1 MKRFFLFLAAILI
14 VGSAGYFLIAR
25 PKGLDLLALVPVD
38 SLAVLDWDSPAGS
51 YQSFLD
57 TPFAGKLQGIDWP
70 VILSAL
76 GYNNEEIAGPG
87 KVASR
92 WKLFSESLFFREL
105 FGKRT
110 VVALLPE
117 KDKIRDPVASIG
129 NTLVLLSNSGR
140 KFKKFQSLV
149 AGSPLTKQLQTRNY
163 QGYTV
168 KGYLVKDRYPV
179 YVVTH
184 KDLLIAAFD
193 PAPIRQC
200 LDLLLA
206 MIVRKG
212 GAMVDNPAFSELK
225 QRARGRDD
233 FFLYFD
239 IAAMQPLLRQMSVQ
253 KVIGFEYHSDIFDI
267 LGHGLRQI
275 GLYHQPMGK
284 VHQVTASIL
293 FDKSG
298 LPSFQKHLAGRAPIE
313 NENLSAMPADLQIF
327 LWSNWFD
334 LPNWWQ
340 ATRKNSTGR
349 DLRRVDRLDAA
360 VQKYTGMG
368 MERFLNLFGHQFSLI
383 IKEIKTSGFF
393 PVPRIC
399 IRIALADKETMG
411 ILLERFIADLP
422 HHRDMVAAVPVVS
435 VLAAGGLMQPS
446 YALLDDDLLFAD
458 GRDLIEDILKPG
470 RDFLVRDPVFLKL
483 DMGMQEEENLIAFA
497 RTGQLINGLKEL
509 ASWLGTNIAIRD
521 ERAGARSKILI
532 DQAVIPLLDGLTM
545 FRAGA
550 LRGYT
555 REDELVLQSRVL
567 MVDE

>member
-1 MKRFFLFLAAILI
+1 MKRFFLFLVAILI

-25 PKGLDLLALVPVD
+25 PKGLDLLALVPAD

-57 TPFAGKLQGIDWP
+57 TSFAEKLQGIDWP
-70 VILSAL
+70 VILSTL
-76 GYNNEEIAGPG
+76 GYNKGEIAGAG
-87 KVASR
+87 SVASR
-92 WKLFSESLFFREL
+92 WKLFSEGLFFREL

-117 KDKIRDPVASIG
+117 KDTVRDPVTSIR
-129 NTLVLLSNSGR
+129 NTMVLLSHSGG
-140 KFKKFQSLV
+140 KFKNFQSMI
-149 AGSPLTKQLQTRNY
+149 AGSPLTTQLQRRNY
-163 QGYTV
+163 QGYTIR
-168 KGYLVKDRYPV
+168 GYLVKDRYPV
-179 YVVTH
+179 YVVTDN
-184 KDLLIAAFD
+184 DLLIAAFD
-193 PAPIRQC
+193 PAPIQQC

-206 MIVRKG
+206 MLVRKG

-239 IAAMQPLLRQMSVQ
+239 VAALKPLLRQISLQ
-253 KVIGFEYHSDIFDI
+253 RVIGFEYNSDISDI
-267 LGHGLRQI
+267 MGHGLRQI
-275 GLYHQPMGK
+275 GLYHQPMGR
-284 VHQVTASIL
+284 VHQLTAGML

-313 NENLSAMPADLQIF
+313 NENLSLVPANLQIF

-334 LPNWWQ
+334 LSRWWQ
-340 ATRKNSTGR
+340 ATRENSTGR
-349 DLRRVDRLDAA
+349 DLKRVDRLDAA
-360 VQKYTGMG
+360 VRKYTGIG
-368 MERFLNLFGHQFSLI
+368 MERFLDLFGDQFSLI
-383 IKEIKTSGFF
+383 IKEIATSGFF

-399 IRIALADKETMG
+399 IRIALADQETVET
-411 ILLERFIADLP
+411 LLEKFITDLP
-422 HHRDMVAAVPVVS
+422 HRRDMVATVPVVS
-435 VLAAGGLMQPS
+435 VLAADGLMQPS
-446 YALLDDDLLFAD
+446 YALFDNDLLFAD

-470 RDFLVRDPVFLKL
+470 RDFLVHDPDFVKL
-483 DMGMQEEENLIAFA
+483 DMGMQEPENLIAFA

-509 ASWLGTNIAIRD
+509 VSWLGTNIAIRD
-521 ERAGARSKILI
+521 ERAGAKSKILI

-545 FRAGA
+545 FKAGA